1 MKKNLKNKIAI
12 TTAMVGAVIVT
23 PTVVDVLEDQSG
35 LDVKGK
41 VGFNQFENKAF
52 AFEGGKGTVEDP
64 YLISTRTQ
72 LEAINND
79 LAAHYKLT
87 SNINLGNVSWTPIGG
102 TTGDGFKGSLDGAGF
117 EISNLKGDL
126 TTVDMGLFRRISNGT
141 VKNLTLTDFNIVVT
155 SKNAGTIAG
164 SATGSKFE
172 NITVNNFKFASTST
186 SSTGGLVG
194 SSRSNSYNAVKA
206 SIDFSEVTKASG
218 LGGIVGSTAGD
229 LIQNVYAEGII
240 KGELTAGGGI
250 AGETS
255 SAGTTKIYD
264 AVSNVDIEVAKAT
277 YIGGIVGRGT
287 MAEVYRAIA
296 YGKVVS
302 NDASTSGTSYIG
314 GVVGSLGLVGESNP
328 YYGKLRYVY
337 AFNREISAG
346 IIAKSKR
353 IERIG
358 SILAGSA
365 TDLYGNAYEIIPGN
379 AGSNMVGDIIT
390 KDQVFT
396 KQQYEQF
403 GYDFENVWTIDEGKS
418 APKLKIATEQDTTME
433 MAADVKEKYSFAGG
447 AGTAADPYLIA
458 NVDDFKLMSTNL
470 KSHFKLVADIDFDW
484 IPVNP
489 IGETM
494 TTGFSGTVDGNGFKL
509 KNVQVNST
517 EDYVGIFGVL
527 NGANIRNVH
536 IENVSVTSSGK
547 YVGGLAGYARNTT
560 LTNVAVT
567 GEVNVSGGN
576 YTGGM
581 VGNYDYTKSM
591 PRNFN
596 LSKLLVDQTTGKISG
611 KDYTGGVFGSIEHGY
626 GDVGT
631 TYRVIVDEVS
641 VNAKVVGSSEVGGF
655 GGKIRSGTTLRNAVI
670 RGEVTGTKYV
680 GGIGRSDSSIWGPNR
695 AAIFE
700 NIIVYSTVKGSSSTA
715 TNIGGGFGE
724 FSEGTMDGIFLYN
737 NHVSTG
743 KTGTITRS
751 IGYDSLGD
759 MTKRKTITN
768 LYQFHTILG
777 GAPIGFTTG
786 IVTNELVAS
795 EAFYKSK
802 STMAFGSKW
811 VFAENGHPTLAF
823 APVTAEHT
831 FTEDEQEASQF
842 AGGAGTVDNPFL
854 ISTPAHLKMV
864 AGNEASHFKLANDID
879 MDHEVWNNIIGATTK
894 MAFTGSFDGNGYAI
908 KNIGIQAT
916 GSYQG
921 IFGYVGPA
929 GKISNLKIDG
939 ATVTTSATYGSL
951 LVGKMEG
958 QFSNITIQNVD
969 ATVGK
974 GYFGLAAGLYAG
986 TEDIKTGAGIV
997 NGLVIKDVRITAPTT
1012 IDYIGGAFGN
1022 ISTKAN
1028 MQNIFVD
1035 ADISAGER
1043 VGIFAGQIASTGAY
1057 KDVVTMGSVDGLSYL
1072 GGYAGNISSSSDHSN
1087 VMIFAD
1093 SIGSAQTVDLV
1104 GGFAGSLTS
1113 ASSKIQNIYSNV
1125 RSVQG
1130 KTVATVGKF
1139 AGKMSTSSSFTPLY
1153 INVISDMSGGH
1164 STKVNNSYTEDQLK
1178 TTSTYSRN
1186 GLVFDT
1192 ASNWKKDDAGF
1203 PVLKHHEVNLQLAG
1217 ATWTSSEVDRD
1228 AEYIS
1233 NVTSYLDTAVTNK
1246 DASLLNLAT
1255 VEINKISDGNS
1266 QKQTL
1271 INRLAEVKVFLDAD
1285 TALKV
1290 AEATFREGHFA
1301 EAKKAV
1307 ALVTNATW
1315 KAELQTRID
1324 ALAEVLESQKSLE
1337 AVAEQLIVAAEA
1349 NPSEET
1355 IAVAQAALDQLNY
1368 SVTVEVLSSRL
1379 ADVSMRY
1386 STEVSLRTNLE
1397 TLEFKIATK
1406 QARQLY
1412 YNLAIQ
1418 FDESANIIDVT
1429 PYAARLN
1436 QAFIDLQ
1443 IAEMYGDLFPNADA
1457 LVVKAEA
1464 NPTEGNITAAQEAVT
1479 ALPAGGAKNSLQE
1492 RIDAI
1497 YEKLGVTAA
1506 LDSAIKKAQNSMARA
1521 DYDAANVLFGKL
1533 TVSADV
1539 TKYTPQMA
1547 NLLKLIESA
1556 ELVVIAET
1564 EKTAETVS
1572 KARTKLNSLDK
1583 SYPNWTV
1590 LDERLKAIELELA
1603 SKSQLEEAEKAVEK
1617 AEGSLLLV
1625 DVDAAQLLVDALPN
1639 EPTLVAEKKK
1649 ELNERLEAIR
1659 NLLAAQEA
1667 FEKAEE
1673 AVVKAEGTLKRE
1685 DAEAA
1690 QLLINKLPTGAER
1703 DVLQERLD
1711 VIFKTIE
1718 DEETKLA
1725 SIDEATKA
1733 LEKAE
1738 STKTDEDINSAQEK
1752 VTALPDSDIKTS
1764 LQDRLDAL
1772 KAEKADADA
1781 LAKATAAV
1789 VKAEGSKATVDID
1802 DAQTKV
1808 TALKDSAEKDALQD
1822 RLDKLKAQIEADIAL
1837 AEATAAVE
1845 KAEGSKTDENIN
1857 DAQGKV
1863 TALPESE
1870 AKQALQD
1877 RLDKLTGDQAD
1888 ANALAEATKTV
1899 EKAESTKLTV
1909 DIENAQ
1915 AKVTA
1920 LKDSPE
1926 KNALQDRL
1934 DKLKA
1939 QIDADNALADATK
1952 AVEKAEGSK
1961 ALADI
1966 DDAQGKVTALP
1977 DSEAKQALQN
1987 RLDALKEEL
1996 ENAGELEKATAAV
2009 KKAETTY
2016 SQDDVNVAQE
2026 SVKKLDASPEKD
2038 ALQERLD
2045 VVQAEINVLAEATKA
2060 VEKAEGS
2067 KSTVDINDAQ
2077 MKVTA
2082 LKDSPAKQAL
2092 QDRLDVLKATI
2103 DAEKAL
2109 DEAVKAVEKAESTK
2123 TDEDINAAQ
2132 EKVTALPE
2140 SEAKQE
2146 LQDRLDKLTGDQTD
2160 ANALAE
2166 ATNAVEKAEDS
2177 KATEDVND
2185 AQTKVTAL
2193 KDSPEKDVLQDRLDT
2208 IKAGLDAE
2216 QALDEATKAV
2226 DQAETTKADTD
2237 INKAQEKVTA
2247 LPEGEEKQALQDRID
2262 KIKAENESDVLF
2274 QTLVNEVKV
2283 INKGILDDVIK
2294 PAEFSATREE
2304 LEAIRQR
2311 GEALTNADQK
2321 AQVDTLI
2328 DATLALMNLVD
2339 TIEGGDKSKETI
2351 DKLPASK
2358 IKDKYL
2364 AEIAEG
2370 DALAAAEQAVKKAE
2384 ETIELADIEKAEN
2397 NVTKLAPSDKK
2408 EELKERLKAV
2418 RDKYEEQQLIKRAT
2432 ALVEQAE
2439 SSKRITDIERAEDV
2453 VKQLKDGDVKTG
2465 LQNRLDALR
2474 KGLDDAELNSATQ
2487 AVEKAEELKTN
2498 NSIGY
2503 AKDKVNALRPSPE
2516 KTALLDRIAALEKAI
2531 YDQAQMDRLYNQA
2544 LEAVIKAENSSLV
2557 TYLNTAIKLVGKVSD
2572 ADDRKQGLVDRLN
2585 AIILRNQIASVDSE
2599 LGRLELRPSQ
2609 SGVEK
2614 VQGLIDNL
2622 PDTVAEKEA
2631 FQARLDAIKRS
2642 LDNENYAKALKGVE
2656 FAESAKIESKRAAYY
2671 SALPLVDVLLNGER
2685 KTALEKRL
2693 AKVLAEVEAYEK
2705 LDGDYKPGD
2714 SVVKSAQSI
2723 KDDKVKPLLLAWAK
2737 AVEDAEVYNSNTLIK
2752 ALTKAKQDVAQ
2763 EILDNPKYKDLI
2775 EELTQRSN
2783 HIQESSLVFSGL
2795 VARGAI
2801 KNAYVAVLK
2810 FENDRTEINKKAAE
2824 VLINDLKRFKGHE
2837 GQVEKLFVRINR
2849 IEIVAE

>member
-1 MKKNLKNKIAI
+1 MKKKLKNKIAI

-41 VGFNQFENKAF
+41 VGFNQLENKAF

-72 LEAINND
+72 LESINND
-79 LAAHYKLT
+79 LSAHYKLT

-126 TTVDMGLFRRISNGT
+126 TTVDMGIFRRISNGT

-172 NITVNNFKFASTST
+172 NITVNNFKFASTSS

-194 SSRSNSYNAVKA
+194 SSRSNSFNTVKA
-206 SIDFSEVTKASG
+206 NIDFSAVTKAAD

-229 LIQNVYAEGII
+229 LIQNAYTEGII
-240 KGELTAGGGI
+240 KGALTTGGGI
-250 AGETS
+250 AGENS
-255 SAGTTKIYD
+255 SSGTTKIYD
-264 AVSNVDIEVAKAT
+264 AISNVDIEVAEAT
-277 YIGGIVGRGT
+277 YIGGIVGRGI
-287 MAEVYRAIA
+287 MSEVYRAIA
-296 YGKVVS
+296 YGKVVN
-302 NDASTSGTSYIG
+302 NDSSTSRTSYIG
-314 GVVGSLGLVGESNP
+314 GVVGSLGLVGESNS
-328 YYGKLRYVY
+328 YFGKLRYVY

-358 SILAGSA
+358 NILAGSA

-379 AGSNMVGDIIT
+379 AGSNMVGDVIT

-418 APKLKIATEQDTTME
+418 APKLKIATQQDTTME

-447 AGTAADPYLIA
+447 SGTAADPYLIA
-458 NVDDFKLMSTNL
+458 DVDDFKLVSTNL

-484 IPVNP
+484 IPINP

-494 TTGFSGTVDGNGFKL
+494 TTGFSGTLDGNGFKL
-509 KNVQVNST
+509 KNVQVNSA
-517 EDYVGIFGVL
+517 EDYVGIFGAL

-547 YVGGLAGYARNTT
+547 YVGSLAGYARNTT

-581 VGNYDYTKSM
+581 VGNYDYTQSM

-626 GDVGT
+626 GDMGT

-680 GGIGRSDSSIWGPNR
+680 GGIGRSDSSIWGPKR

-700 NIIVYSTVKGSSSTA
+700 NIIVYSTVKGASSTS

-823 APVTAEHT
+823 APVAAEHT
-831 FTEDEQEASQF
+831 FTEDEQGASQF

-879 MDHEVWNNIIGATTK
+879 MDHEVWSNIIGATTK

-908 KNIGIQAT
+908 KNIDIQST

-921 IFGYVGPA
+921 IFGYVGPT

-958 QFSNITIQNVD
+958 QFSNITIQNVN

-974 GYFGLAAGLYAG
+974 DYFGLAAGLYAG
-986 TEDIKTGAGIV
+986 AEDVKTGAGIV

-1057 KDVVTMGSVDGLSYL
+1057 KDIVTMGSVDGLSYL

-1104 GGFAGSLTS
+1104 GGFAGNLTS
-1113 ASSKIQNIYSNV
+1113 ASSVIQNIYSNV

-1217 ATWTSSEVDRD
+1217 DKWTSGEVNRD

-1246 DASLLNLAT
+1246 DSSLLNLAT
-1255 VEINKISDGNS
+1255 VEINKISDTNS

-1307 ALVTNATW
+1307 ALVANATW

-1337 AVAEQLIVAAEA
+1337 AVAEQLILAAEA

-1355 IAVAQAALDQLNY
+1355 IALAQAALDQLNY
-1368 SVTVEVLSSRL
+1368 SITVEVLSSRL

-1397 TLEFKIATK
+1397 ALEFKIATK
-1406 QARQLY
+1406 QARLLY
-1412 YNLAIQ
+1412 YKLAIQ

-1464 NPTEGNITAAQEAVT
+1464 NPIEGNITAAQEAVT

-1521 DYDAANVLFGKL
+1521 DYEAANVLFGKL
-1533 TVSADV
+1533 TVSADI
-1539 TKYTPQMA
+1539 TKYTSQMA

-1603 SKSQLEEAEKAVEK
+1603 SKGQLEKAEKAVEK

-1625 DVDAAQLLVDALPN
+1625 DVEAAQLLVDALPN
-1639 EPTLVAEKKK
+1639 EPILVTEKKK

-1659 NLLAAQEA
+1659 SVLAAQEA

-1673 AVVKAEGTLKRE
+1673 AVVKVEGTLKRE
-1685 DAEAA
+1685 DAESA

-1718 DEETKLA
+1718 DEESKLA

-1772 KAEKADADA
+1772 KADADA
-1781 LAKATAAV
+1781 LTKATEAV
-1789 VKAEGSKATVDID
+1789 VKAEGSKETVDID

-1808 TALKDSAEKDALQD
+1808 TALKDSAGKDALQD
-1822 RLDKLKAQIEADIAL
+1822 RLDKLKAQIEADNAL
-1837 AEATAAVE
+1837 AEATAAVK
-1845 KAEGSKTDENIN
+1845 KAEGSKTDEDIN

-1863 TALPESE
+1863 TVLPESE
-1870 AKQALQD
+1870 VKQALQD
-1877 RLDKLTGDQAD
+1877 RLDKLTGDQAN
-1888 ANALAEATKTV
+1888 ANALV
-1899 EKAESTKLTV
+1899 E
-1909 DIENAQ
+1909 
-1915 AKVTA
+1915 
-1920 LKDSPE
+1920 
-1926 KNALQDRL
+1926 
-1934 DKLKA
+1934 
-1939 QIDADNALADATK
+1939 ATK

-1966 DDAQGKVTALP
+1966 GDAQGKVTALP

-1996 ENAGELEKATAAV
+1996 ENSGELEKATAAV

-2026 SVKKLDASPEKD
+2026 LVTKLDASPEKD
-2038 ALQERLD
+2038 ALKERLD

-2077 MKVTA
+2077 MKVIA

-2103 DAEKAL
+2103 DVEKAL
-2109 DEAVKAVEKAESTK
+2109 GEAVKAVEKAESTK

-2132 EKVTALPE
+2132 EKVTVLPDD
-2140 SEAKQE
+2140 EAKQA
-2146 LQDRLDKLTGDQTD
+2146 LQDRL
-2160 ANALAE
+2160 NAI
-2166 ATNAVEKAEDS
+2166 KAD
-2177 KATEDVND
+2177 
-2185 AQTKVTAL
+2185 
-2193 KDSPEKDVLQDRLDT
+2193 LDT
-2208 IKAGLDAE
+2208 EK
-2216 QALDEATKAV
+2216 ALDEATKAV

-2247 LPEGEEKQALQDRID
+2247 LPEGEAKQVLQDRIE
-2262 KIKAENESDVLF
+2262 KIKAEKESDVLF

-2294 PAEFSATREE
+2294 PAKFSATREE

-2311 GEALTNADQK
+2311 GEVLTNADQK
-2321 AQVDTLI
+2321 AQVNTLI

-2384 ETIELADIEKAEN
+2384 ETIELPDIEKAEN
-2397 NVTKLAPSDKK
+2397 NVAKLAPSDKK

-2432 ALVEQAE
+2432 TLVEQAE

-2453 VKQLKDGDVKTG
+2453 VKQLKDGDVKTD
-2465 LQNRLDALR
+2465 LQNRLNALR
-2474 KGLDDAELNSATQ
+2474 KGLDDAELNAATQ

-2557 TYLNTAIKLVGKVSD
+2557 TYLNSAIKLVGKVSD

-2685 KTALEKRL
+2685 KTDLEMRL

-2752 ALTKAKQDVAQ
+2752 ALTKAKQDVTQ
-2763 EILDNPKYKDLI
+2763 EILNNPKYKDLI
-2775 EELTQRSN
+2775 EELTQRSS
-2783 HIQESSLVFSGL
+2783 HIQESSIVFSGL
-2795 VARGAI
+2795 VARGVI